1 MKAIIKQDARTG
13 VFFGFIIQQPG
24 ICAQGNTPQEVT
36 DKLAR
41 HKDIFAKRVENSDLE
56 FEVIS

>member
-24 ICAQGNTPQEVT
+24 VCAQGNTPQEVT
-36 DKLAR
+36 NKLDH
-41 HKDIFAKRVENSDLE
+41 HKDVFTKRVEK
-56 FEVIS
+56 